1 MLDVKCLTKVFYRG
15 SINERIALN
24 KVSICLE
31 EGQFAT
37 IIGGNGAGKSTL
49 LKCIA
54 GIYQAERG
62 RINLNG
68 REVTRLPDYQRASS
82 ICHVFQD
89 PMVGTAASLTV
100 EENLA
105 LALRRGEKRR
115 LRWAITDRDRG
126 MFKNKLLNLQLGLED
141 RLNSPVKLLSGG
153 QRQALALL
161 MTTLKKPKLALLDE
175 HTASLDP
182 KTANTVLDLT
192 RQLIENQEITTLMVT
207 HNMEQALRMGH
218 RTIMMH
224 EGKIILDV
232 SGPERKNLT
241 VSHLV
246 DMFYQASGEVLQ
258 QDRLLLAKNH

>member
-1 MLDVKCLTKVFYRG
+1 MLDVNRLTKVFYRG
-15 SINERIALN
+15 SINERVALDN
-24 KVSICLE
+24 ISLNLE
-31 EGQFAT
+31 EGQFTT

-54 GIYQAERG
+54 GIYPVESG
-62 RINLNG
+62 RIYLNG
-68 REVTRLPDYQRASS
+68 QEITRFPDYQRATS

-115 LRWAITDRDRG
+115 LRWAITDRGRAI
-126 MFKNKLLNLQLGLED
+126 FKNRLLSLQLGLEE

-192 RQLIENQEITTLMVT
+192 QKLIENQGITTLMVT

-232 SGPERKNLT
+232 SGTERNNLT
-241 VSHLV
+241 VSRLV
-246 DMFYQASGEVLQ
+246 DLFYEASGEVLQ
-258 QDRLLLAKNH
+258 QDRLLLTKSH

>member
-15 SINERIALN
+15 SINEKMALDD
-24 KVSICLE
+24 VTLRLE
-31 EGQFAT
+31 EGQFVT

-54 GIYQAERG
+54 GTYPVEEGQIH
-62 RINLNG
+62 LNG
-68 REVTRLPDYQRASS
+68 AEVTRLPDYQRAAN

-89 PMVGTAASLTV
+89 PMMGTASSLTV

-105 LALRRGEKRR
+105 LALRRGERRR
-115 LRWAITDRDRG
+115 LRWAITDRDRT
-126 MFKNKLLNLQLGLED
+126 MFRERLLDLQLGLEG
-141 RLNSPVKLLSGG
+141 RLSSPVKLLSGG

-182 KTANTVLDLT
+182 KTANTVLELT
-192 RQLIENQEITTLMVT
+192 RQLIENQLITTLMVT

-232 SGPERKNLT
+232 SGPERSGLT

-246 DMFYQASGEVLQ
+246 DMFYEASGEVLQ
-258 QDRLLLAKNH
+258 QDRLLLAKSH

>member
-1 MLDVKCLTKVFYRG
+1 MLDVQCLTKIFYRG
-15 SINERIALN
+15 SINERVALN
-24 KVSICLE
+24 QVNLCME
-31 EGQFAT
+31 EGQFT
-37 IIGGNGAGKSTL
+37 TVIGGNGAGKSTL

-54 GIYQAERG
+54 GIYLAEG
-62 RINLNG
+62 GQISLNG
-68 REVTRLPDYQRASS
+68 HDITRLPDYQRAFW

-89 PMVGTAASLTV
+89 PMMGTAASLTV

-105 LALRRGEKRR
+105 LALRRGDRRR
-115 LRWAITDRDRG
+115 LRRAITEHDRSAFRE
-126 MFKNKLLNLQLGLED
+126 MLLKLQLGLED

-192 RQLIENQEITTLMVT
+192 HQLIEDQGITTLMVT

-232 SGPERKNLT
+232 SGPEREDLT
-241 VSHLV
+241 VAHLV
-246 DMFYQASGEVLQ
+246 EMFYEASGEVLQ
-258 QDRLLLAKNH
+258 QDRLLLAKTY

>member
-1 MLDVKCLTKVFYRG
+1 MTKIFYRG
-15 SINERIALN
+15 SINERVALN
-24 KVSICLE
+24 RVSLHLE
-31 EGQFAT
+31 EGQFA

-54 GIYQAERG
+54 GIYQAESG
-62 RINLNG
+62 QVNLNG
-68 REVTRLPDYQRASS
+68 HEVTRLPDYQRAFS

-105 LALRRGEKRR
+105 LALRRGDKRR
-115 LRWAITDRDRG
+115 LRRAITEDDRST
-126 MFKNKLLNLQLGLED
+126 FKQRLLKLHLGLED

-161 MTTLKKPKLALLDE
+161 MTTLRKPKLALLDE

-192 RQLIENQEITTLMVT
+192 HQLIESQGITTLMVT

-224 EGKIILDV
+224 EGKSFRCIRAGKEGPDGCP
-232 SGPERKNLT
+232 SGRN
-241 VSHLV
+241 
-246 DMFYQASGEVLQ
+246 VL
-258 QDRLLLAKNH
+258 

>member
-1 MLDVKCLTKVFYRG
+1 MLNVKSLTKIFYPG
-15 SINERIALN
+15 SINERVALDR
-24 KVSICLE
+24 VSLSLE
-31 EGQFAT
+31 KGQFTT

-54 GIYQAERG
+54 GIYQAEEG
-62 RINLNG
+62 TVSLNG
-68 REVTRLPDYQRASS
+68 EEVTRLPDYRRAAS

-105 LALRRGEKRR
+105 LALRRGDKRR
-115 LRWAITDRDRG
+115 LRWAIADSNRVFFQER
-126 MFKNKLLNLQLGLED
+126 LLSLQLGLEE

-161 MTTLKKPKLALLDE
+161 MTTLKEPKLALLDE

-182 KTANTVLDLT
+182 KTANTVLELT
-192 RQLIENQEITTLMVT
+192 EKLIENQGITTLMVT
-207 HNMEQALRMGH
+207 HNMEQALKMGH

-232 SGPERKNLT
+232 SGPDRKNLT
-241 VSHLV
+241 VSDLV
-246 DMFYQASGEVLQ
+246 DMFYEASGEELQ
-258 QDRLLLAKNH
+258 QDRLLLAKGR